1 MDAQGNTDVAGESP
15 DQAQSFQDMRSTIEE
30 KIDDLV
36 FKGFKD
42 RIYDSKEAQ
51 KWCNDTSEVI
61 IRLLQEINKELKYTA
76 NMIILQ
82 KGDSG
87 FHMSASCFW
96 DSKNDGNFSKKY
108 PFEDYYVIINVF
120 GFARQ

>member
-1 MDAQGNTDVAGESP
+1 MHSN
-15 DQAQSFQDMRSTIEE
+15 IEE
-30 KIDDLV
+30 MIDDLI
-36 FKGFKD
+36 FKSYKD
-42 RIYDSKEAQ
+42 RIYDPKEAQ
-51 KWCNDTSEVI
+51 KWCNDQTEVI
-61 IRLLQEINKELKYTA
+61 IKLLQDLNKDLKFMA

-82 KGDSG
+82 RGDSG

-108 PFEDYYVIINVF
+108 PFEGFYVIVNVF

>member
-1 MDAQGNTDVAGESP
+1 MAEGEGEIP
-15 DQAQSFQDMRSTIEE
+15 QTTFQDMRSQIEE
-30 KIDDLV
+30 KIDDLI
-36 FKGFKD
+36 FKTFK
-42 RIYDSKEAQ
+42 IKNYDPKEAQ
-51 KWCNDTSEVI
+51 KWCNDTSEMI
-61 IRLLQEINKELKYTA
+61 IKLLQEINKDLKFTA

>member
-1 MDAQGNTDVAGESP
+1 MSGNQDAGADDAHQTT
-15 DQAQSFQDMRSTIEE
+15 FQDMRSQIEE
-30 KIDDLV
+30 KIDELIFNT
-36 FKGFKD
+36 FKQK
-42 RIYDSKEAQ
+42 IYDSKEAQ

-61 IRLLQEINKELKYTA
+61 IKLLQEINKDLKFTA